1 MERILAPEPGW
12 RHGLRTNG
20 WNSQLD
26 AGRPPPALGL
36 KAPTPDI
43 GLRAWGGADAN
54 HGKRTAAPPSPL
66 PVDDGPAQ
74 ADLAVIEDDGLAG
87 GDGPLRLRKTHLDA

>member
-1 MERILAPEPGW
+1 MWRILAPEPGW
-12 RHGLRTNG
+12 RHGSRTNG
-20 WNSQLD
+20 WNSQPD

-43 GLRAWGGADAN
+43 GLRAGWADAN
-54 HGKRTAAPPSPL
+54 HEKWTAAPPSPL

-74 ADLAVIEDDGLAG
+74 ADLAVIEDDGLTG
-87 GDGPLRLRKTHLDA
+87 GDGPLRLCKAHLDA

>member
-1 MERILAPEPGW
+1 MWRILSPWQAR
-12 RHGLRTNG
+12 RHGSRTNG
-20 WNSQLD
+20 WNSQPD

-43 GLRAWGGADAN
+43 GLGAGWADAN
-54 HGKRTAAPPSPL
+54 HGKWAAAPPSPL

-87 GDGPLRLRKTHLDA
+87 GDGPLRLCKAHLDA

>member
-1 MERILAPEPGW
+1 MWRILAPGQAR
-12 RHGLRTNG
+12 RHGARTNG
-20 WNSQLD
+20 WNSQPD

-43 GLRAWGGADAN
+43 GLRAGGAGAN
-54 HGKRTAAPPSPL
+54 PGKRTAAPPSPL

-74 ADLAVIEDDGLAG
+74 ADILVVEDDGLAG
-87 GDGPLRLRKTHLDA
+87 GDGPLRLCKAHLDA